1 MSLFDFIGLIGVL
14 MILVAYAL
22 IQLDRLDVKHISY
35 SVMNAAGS
43 GLILISLYIDF
54 NLSAAVIEG
63 AWLLISLYG
72 IIRAFQ
78 KRTL

>member
-1 MSLFDFIGLIGVL
+1 MSVFDYIGLIGVL

-22 IQLDRLDVKHISY
+22 IQVDRLDVKHISY

-63 AWLLISLYG
+63 AWLIISLYG
-72 IIRAFQ
+72 IVRAFQ
-78 KRTL
+78 KRKS

>member
-1 MSLFDFIGLIGVL
+1 MSVFDYIGLIGVL

-63 AWLLISLYG
+63 AWLVISLYG
-72 IIRAFQ
+72 IMRAFQ
-78 KRTL
+78 KRKP